1 MQQVLMLRNYV
12 IAWSCIKK
20 TNAYIQITFTII
32 SKIKIV
38 SKKVIVY
45 IFYKKYFSQKQY
57 IFINNFMH
65 KNLKRITK
73 KNQFT

>member
-38 SKKVIVY
+38 SKKAIVY
-45 IFYKKYFSQKQY
+45 IKKKYFSQLH

-65 KNLKRITK
+65 KNLKEII
-73 KNQFT
+73 